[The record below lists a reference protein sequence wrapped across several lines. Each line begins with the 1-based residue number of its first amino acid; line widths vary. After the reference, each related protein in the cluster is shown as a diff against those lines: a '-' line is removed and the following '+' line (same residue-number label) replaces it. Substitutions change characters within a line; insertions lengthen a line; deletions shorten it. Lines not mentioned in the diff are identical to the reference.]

1 MKITY
6 WILLLCTSFFFNNSL
21 AQDNKNA
28 EEIFKENIA
37 VFEKLSNGED
47 ANLNSIYEARE
58 FLIRITGISYE
69 MEKSFDM
76 PILPPQQTLNE
87 WKLGSKKIRIA
98 YIGIKEKKR
107 SEFIMN
113 N

>member
-37 VFEKLSNGED
+37 VFEKLSNGVD

-87 WKLGSKKIRIA
+87 WKAWFEKNKNRLYWHKRKKEVRIHN
-98 YIGIKEKKR
+98 E
-107 SEFIMN
+107 
-113 N
+113 